1 VIAALLDELAV
12 NATGAT
18 TFQVVDGW
26 LLRAAPEFPFRR
38 TNSVFPN
45 GGTGT
50 IDDAPFDVVADYYR
64 SRGLPVRYQLS
75 PAARP
80 AGLDERL
87 ARDGYEIEA
96 PVDILVAE
104 LGAVVDRT
112 TTGWHVTVAEGI
124 SDDWARAYGRLHGTD
139 DTIASRIEAY
149 GRLMRT
155 VAPRVVAATLD
166 ADGAPGGIG
175 FGVVERGWLG
185 IYGMA
190 TRPDVRRRGV
200 ATAIL
205 HALARASAPEA
216 SNVYLQVEI
225 DNDGAQHCYRRAGF
239 AREYGY
245 HYRVR
250 Q

>member
-1 VIAALLDELAV
+1 
-12 NATGAT
+12 
-18 TFQVVDGW
+18 
-26 LLRAAPEFPFRR
+26 
-38 TNSVFPN
+38 
-45 GGTGT
+45 
-50 IDDAPFDVVADYYR
+50 
-64 SRGLPVRYQLS
+64 
-75 PAARP
+75 
-80 AGLDERL
+80 
-87 ARDGYEIEA
+87 
-96 PVDILVAE
+96 
-104 LGAVVDRT
+104 
-112 TTGWHVTVAEGI
+112 
-124 SDDWARAYGRLHGTD
+124 
-139 DTIASRIEAY
+139 
-149 GRLMRT
+149 MRT